1 MIETVKMSGLTIES
15 SLRVENR
22 LGLCDWP
29 CCSKRKPWVNRD
41 NLALVRLTGL
51 EEILDTVDQICS
63 VEFIVTRQLLI
74 STDFSKLGN
83 FSDSSRLA
91 SGDHHW
97 RGRHHSHGCLR
108 LQHELP
114 LDALGVP

>member
-1 MIETVKMSGLTIES
+1 MICELLDFLVLRIKMSGLTIES

-41 NLALVRLTGL
+41 NLALLRLTGL

-63 VEFIVTRQLLI
+63 VEFIIVTRQLLI
-74 STDFSKLGN
+74 STDFFQTRKL
-83 FSDSSRLA
+83 L
-91 SGDHHW
+91 
-97 RGRHHSHGCLR
+97 
-108 LQHELP
+108 
-114 LDALGVP
+114 